1 MRAAGFVLVGGQSSR
16 MRHDKARLPVGS
28 QLLVEDIAAKV
39 KGAAGSVALVGQS
52 QRYRDLGLEC
62 FDDRRISS
70 GPIAGIEAALLSGR
84 GELNLIVACDMPD
97 LDGALL
103 RDLINTART
112 RDSLCVVSRDAAG
125 QLHPLCAV
133 WKPASLPHVQR
144 ALDSGQLKVFICS
157 LRSTFTTCRQVMP
170 CPMSIL
176 PANG

>member
-1 MRAAGFVLVGGQSSR
+1 

-103 RDLINTART
+103 RDLIDTART

-125 QLHPLCAV
+125 QSHPLCAV

-144 ALDSGQLKVFICS
+144 ALDSGQLKVFDLLATLDVHYMQASHAMPNVNTPGEWLAWRAKDQQRAAS
-157 LRSTFTTCRQVMP
+157 LS
-170 CPMSIL
+170 
-176 PANG
+176 